1 MDWILEKWH
10 SEELEQRVKNY
21 RRMSELLVILFFI
34 FLYVFLK
41 NTRVPHLNVQLAE
54 TYKKIDWNRYIP
66 EQVRALKRHQIP
78 APATQSNAAQ
88 PNQASADDR
97 IEVVDSDLLNRDL
110 STILNQQPNRSLLN
124 IPERKQPQELTYH
137 VPTAAPE
144 VPNFNDS
151 PQEFFRDHSPNLLPR
166 TFVQPKTVG
175 PTVAVND
182 VAPNPETAGQ
192 SKRYPLRTQS
202 GIDPEK
208 VLPQSGV
215 IEIPMISDDKAHLRR
230 DLSVIIDELMLWMRR
245 HSHEFNAVTKTFLMH
260 EKGDL
265 TSRVVFKSKNRL
277 FELYLL
283 YKEKSKEIRICL
295 IEGDQSTMLIDSGFK
310 KQSNYLRTGS
320 VARHLDNTIFSF
332 GTSQYPASEKTTAE
346 FYQVFLSW
354 WDQAKLELQRE

>member
-21 RRMSELLVILFFI
+21 RRVSELLVILFFI
-34 FLYVFLK
+34 FLYLFLK

-78 APATQSNAAQ
+78 APATQSTAAQ
-88 PNQASADDR
+88 PNQVSSDDR
-97 IEVVDSDLLNRDL
+97 IEVVDSDLLNSDL
-110 STILNQQPNRSLLN
+110 SSILNQQPNRSLQN
-124 IPERKQPQELTYH
+124 IPERKQPRELTYH
-137 VPTAAPE
+137 VPTDAPD
-144 VPNFNDS
+144 VPNFDNS

-166 TFVQPKTVG
+166 TFVEPKTVG

-182 VAPNPETAGQ
+182 VAPNPETAGK

-202 GIDPEK
+202 GIDPQK
-208 VLPQSGV
+208 VIPQSGV
-215 IEIPMISDDKAHLRR
+215 IEIPMISDDKAHERR

-245 HSHEFNAVTKTFLMH
+245 HPHDFNAVTKTFLMY

-310 KQSNYLRTGS
+310 KQSNYLRTGF
-320 VARHLDNTIFSF
+320 VARHTDDTIFSF
-332 GTSQYPASEKTTAE
+332 GTTQYPASEKTTAE